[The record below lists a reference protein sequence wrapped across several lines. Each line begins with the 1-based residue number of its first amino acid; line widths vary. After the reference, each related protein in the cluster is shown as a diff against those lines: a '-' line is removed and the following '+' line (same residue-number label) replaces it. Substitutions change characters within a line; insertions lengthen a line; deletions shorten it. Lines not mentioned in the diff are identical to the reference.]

1 MHENYD
7 LYVGEIIRFGEG
19 EYEDY
24 YQFGDRI
31 VLKNFNIQEEA
42 KHYLDES
49 KVIGMYDFLKRLDSK
64 RLTKKVNDRTFS
76 IGDGYVDNNQ
86 DFDWFENLS
95 PEEVQKNIDDYYNER
110 DEEDEEED

>member
-31 VLKNFNIQEEA
+31 VLKNFNIQDEA

-49 KVIGMYDFLKRLDSK
+49 KVIGIYDFLKRLDSK
-64 RLTKKVNDRTFS
+64 GLTKEVNDRTFY
-76 IGDGYVDNNQ
+76 IGAGYVDNNQ